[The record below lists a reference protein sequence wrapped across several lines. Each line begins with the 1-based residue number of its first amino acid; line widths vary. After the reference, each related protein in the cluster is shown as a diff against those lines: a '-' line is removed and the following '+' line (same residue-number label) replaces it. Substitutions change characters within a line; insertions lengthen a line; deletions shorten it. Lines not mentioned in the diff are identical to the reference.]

1 MLLNPQRTSRL
12 EIADAK
18 PGRRSR
24 PVAYN
29 TQIGPAP
36 DIVASVRKG
45 SLHDPRNS
53 LVPSGRE
60 ILKGGRVIDPVNEID
75 AQMDV
80 SIASG
85 LISEVADDIRPERGD
100 KVYDVRGL
108 QVWPGLI
115 DMHLHLGDLFEISSA
130 PIFESVADG
139 VTVALSPGASNTF
152 MSPALLGAEV
162 DRGVPL
168 NIGVYLGGPNVLGS
182 RLSIDEIVSLF
193 EGELQEEVAYEKMTR
208 NPITFATAPLTVGLK
223 DHMGHSIGSDELLDA
238 LFEITSRSG
247 LIFMS
252 HAQDPE
258 HSERLVELSRGRPLH
273 LTHCTAA
280 GAGTH
285 GDPVESM
292 QRFIE
297 MFRLP
302 NVSGDLMTAHL
313 RPSLGNREGILINKD
328 AQRIAYEALADG
340 TVRVLIS
347 DGQCDAT
354 MKGFGDTR
362 DNVPAILELAEQEV
376 LALPQSV
383 ATMTSNVAVLISQ
396 VTHQEWWTREL
407 GHLGEGARAN
417 VTVVDPLDKRPTF
430 TFVNG
435 IMAAMENRPVRSAN
449 GAGGWVTKYGILDRT
464 GVGDF
469 SAFAYGGDS

>member
-1 MLLNPQRTSRL
+1 M
-12 EIADAK
+12 
-18 PGRRSR
+18 
-24 PVAYN
+24 AYN

-36 DIVASVRKG
+36 SILASVRG
-45 SLHDPRNS
+45 GRLHNPRD
-53 LVPSGRE
+53 LVVPSGRK
-60 ILKGGRVIDPVNEID
+60 ILRGGRVIDPANEID
-75 AQMDV
+75 AEMDV
-80 SIASG
+80 AIEDGRIA
-85 LISEVADDIRPERGD
+85 EVADDITPGRGD
-100 KVYDVRGL
+100 SVYDVREL

-115 DMHLHLGDLFEISSA
+115 DMHLHLGDLYETSSA

-139 VTVALSPGASNTF
+139 VTVALSPGATNSF

-168 NIGVYLGGPNVLGS
+168 NIGVYLGGPNVMGC
-182 RLSIDEIVSLF
+182 RLSVDEIISLF
-193 EGELQEEVAYEKMTR
+193 KGELQEEVAYEKITR
-208 NPITFATAPLTVGLK
+208 NPITFATAPLTVSLK
-223 DHMGHSIGSDELLDA
+223 DHMGHFIASDELLDG
-238 LFEITSRSG
+238 LFEITSQAG

-252 HAQDPE
+252 HAQDPD
-258 HSERLVELSRGRPLH
+258 HSERLVELSEGRPLH

-280 GAGTH
+280 GSGSH

-292 QRFIE
+292 ERFIE
-297 MFRLP
+297 MFKQP

-313 RPSLGNREGILINKD
+313 RPSLGNREGILIDKD
-328 AQRIAYEALADG
+328 AQQIAYEALADG
-340 TVRVLIS
+340 TVEVLIS

-362 DNVPAILELAEQEV
+362 DNVPAIIELAEQEV

-383 ATMTSNVAVLISQ
+383 ATMTSNVAALISQ
-396 VTHQEWWTREL
+396 LTRQEWWTREL

-417 VTVVDPLDKRPTF
+417 VTIVDPLDKRPTF

-435 IMAAMENRPVRSAN
+435 VMAAMENRPVRSAN
-449 GAGGWVTKYGILDRT
+449 GAGGWVSKYGILDRT

-469 SAFAYGGDS
+469 PAFSYEGDS